1 MPGSSTSRIIRGDWP
16 STNGSEANSATPT
29 VMTPSVAG
37 MASGKGSLVV
47 WPAAAEAAS
56 TTAAAPHMR

>member
-1 MPGSSTSRIIRGDWP
+1 
-16 STNGSEANSATPT
+16 
-29 VMTPSVAG
+29 MTPSVAG